1 MFSSP
6 LSPLSAPVRLVPFRE
21 EPDRGGWIQKPP
33 PSKSFF
39 PASQRENFKHVNFVP
54 GLVFLQNKDY
64 IKQRLLCTD
73 LANRAAR
80 PGGGGRKVENGDL
93 MPETGNN
100 RKKNLPYKT
109 DSSLLRHV
117 QDGDQT
123 AWNDFYRKYSAMICS
138 IGKKKHLSA
147 EDCEDLKINVM
158 TVFWKKMDEFI
169 YDRNRGKF
177 RNYLGKIS
185 EYCALRILSNQR
197 RYTALDAEPELEYPA
212 EIDET
217 IMQEYRDFL
226 VEKALAVLREE
237 LDTEI
242 YQVFY
247 MSFVQKLPVKEIA
260 AVTRRSANNIYV
272 IRSRCLKKLAAVINE
287 ERQLESGFLS
297 IHSHKNK
304 SEN

>member
-1 MFSSP
+1 
-6 LSPLSAPVRLVPFRE
+6 
-21 EPDRGGWIQKPP
+21 
-33 PSKSFF
+33 
-39 PASQRENFKHVNFVP
+39 
-54 GLVFLQNKDY
+54 
-64 IKQRLLCTD
+64 
-73 LANRAAR
+73 
-80 PGGGGRKVENGDL
+80 

-185 EYCALRILSNQR
+185 EYCALQILSNQR

-247 MSFVQKLPVKEIA
+247 MSFVQRRPVEDICRI
-260 AVTRRSANNIYV
+260 TRKTANSVYV
-272 IRSRCLKKLAAVINE
+272 IRSRCLKKLRRIISSYRELEENE
-287 ERQLESGFLS
+287 LRRRSN
-297 IHSHKNK
+297 KNA
-304 SEN
+304 SE